1 MLRLYQFSDE
11 ACHMVKCSEIRNDED
26 KEQKGCKDWGND
38 VHTYE
43 DQLVRDY
50 PSFGQI
56 RKLINERSK
65 WKILIYWD

>member
-1 MLRLYQFSDE
+1 
-11 ACHMVKCSEIRNDED
+11 MVKCSDIRNDED
-26 KEQKGCKDWGND
+26 KEQKGCKGWGND
-38 VHTYE
+38 IHTYE

-65 WKILIYWD
+65 SKILINCD

>member
-1 MLRLYQFSDE
+1 
-11 ACHMVKCSEIRNDED
+11 MVKCSDISNDED
-26 KEQKGCKDWGND
+26 KEQKGCKNWGD
-38 VHTYE
+38 DIHTYE

-65 WKILIYWD
+65 